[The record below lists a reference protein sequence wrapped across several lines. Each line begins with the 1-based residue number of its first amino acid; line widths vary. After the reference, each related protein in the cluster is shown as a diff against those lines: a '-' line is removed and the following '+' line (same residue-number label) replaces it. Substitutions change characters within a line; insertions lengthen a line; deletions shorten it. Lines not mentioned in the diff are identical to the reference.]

1 MINQNI
7 LENIL
12 HNLAEITTILEGWK
26 TKSIVFEEQKNV
38 ASKLSQALSDIWM
51 LESTETLSDG
61 LSADE
66 IKSFNEQKDILR
78 KALSDLR
85 EELNKEDTISEEPIL
100 EKVEEPEKI
109 EEEEEF
115 EFSETIPEK
124 NLPPQTP
131 KETTENYT
139 TSAIIDVFSVH
150 DEDEPALATP
160 ISSIAET
167 IGIIDKFLF
176 IKELFDNNENH
187 FKQAVEQLD
196 NMANLEQAQTY
207 MATLFTNIDKKNNY
221 ALKQFGSLVA
231 RRYMNR

>member
-100 EKVEEPEKI
+100 EKI

-124 NLPPQTP
+124 NLPPQTS

-196 NMANLEQAQTY
+196 NMANLEQAQDY